1 MDQYWFLDEGIRVFG
16 LYGFDEDGACHCGN
30 PDCQAAGKH
39 PNFSSWQH
47 TPMWSDEQLEV
58 MEMSGQFDT
67 GYGVIVNGLI
77 IIDVDARNGGVKSF
91 EKLCKDLNTD
101 FLGIAG
107 LAVATGSGQGSMHL
121 YFKAPE
127 GVPLMQHHKEYEGID
142 FKSSGFVVGPNS
154 KHASGNTYEA
164 IHGSPAEL
172 DDAPQ
177 CLIDLLKKPDTHR
190 ADYKGAPIDVT
201 DSDISEMLSFVDS
214 DCDHEVWYRCGMAV
228 HDATSGAGFDIWDD
242 WSSKGK
248 KYPGSGALE
257 KRWHSFGKSG
267 SPVTIATL
275 MHYAEEGGYQQ
286 SVTFKPTI
294 EFEIEEE
301 ENKSG
306 LPFSIEGVDLLRPPE
321 FVGQVTKWINEQ
333 SRYPRENLAVA
344 AALTA
349 VGNVVGMRYT
359 DDLDG
364 VNANLFCFCVAG
376 SGCHEY
382 GHEIL
387 MYDGSTKEV
396 QNIAPGEL
404 LMGPDSKPRKV
415 NALARG
421 VETMVKI
428 TPVKGES
435 FVVNINHIMRLQ
447 KTGTNEQI
455 NISIKDYMG
464 KNSKFKSQYKIVRTG
479 VDFIN
484 KEDLP
489 LGAYTVGAL
498 IGDGTTKDKIQLTG
512 MDSEI
517 HDKFKS
523 QFLDAIPEIKFKTQ
537 EQKSGNKSW
546 HTVLT
551 MGRTGRKYKKDEAPH
566 LSLIKKIGLLGK
578 VSGDKFIPR
587 EYLTSSKANRLELLA
602 GLIDTDG
609 SYNGCGGY
617 DYITKSEKLADD
629 ILFLCRSLGLAAYKK
644 ISVKKSQSGIKG
656 DYYRV
661 SISGDC
667 DQIPVLL
674 ERKKAPVRK
683 QIKNVLVTGFK
694 IEEMPANNF
703 YGFAISGDHLYL
715 DKSFT
720 VHHNTG
726 KEAVQ
731 QAQAAIHRAAGIHGA
746 THGAI
751 KSEQEIIRNLIRN
764 QMAAYIIDEVGIFL
778 QKIANA
784 QKKGGAAYLDG
795 VIGMMM
801 SAYSKADGFMLLTGD
816 TKDEVQKAMMQEL
829 ANCRK
834 SVSENDDKTGAYQ
847 RRIPQ
852 LERSLQQIDN
862 GLERPFLSMI
872 GYTTPVTFDGLITHE
887 QATNGFIGRSL
898 LINERET
905 NPRAKRRFKKAPMPE
920 SMEYT
925 LKALYSGGSF
935 DQDCNRVEYYGPK
948 IEIKTEAN
956 AVKMLDAALDWIEDE
971 AEKHKERTGL
981 EAVVRRGYEIM
992 AKISLI
998 LAAPSG
1004 VRTSEHVRWA
1014 FAMMQRDIEEKTRL
1028 AYANEREKDSP
1039 HQAMAAKILNL
1050 INSDHGET
1058 VGVICNRLRPAKK
1071 EEIEEV
1077 LKSME
1082 ENNLIKSQQTKSKY
1096 NGKVA
1101 TKYFS
1106 VL

>member
-1 MDQYWFLDEGIRVFG
+1 MDQYWFLDEGIKVFG
-16 LYGFDEDGACHCGN
+16 LYGGDKEGNCACAN
-30 PDCQAAGKH
+30 PECNAAFKH
-39 PNFSSWQH
+39 PIASNWQH

-164 IHGSPAEL
+164 IHGSPAEIN
-172 DDAPQ
+172 DAPQ
-177 CLIDLLKKPDTHR
+177 CIIDLLKKPDTHR

-376 SGCHEY
+376 SG
-382 GHEIL
+382 
-387 MYDGSTKEV
+387 
-396 QNIAPGEL
+396 
-404 LMGPDSKPRKV
+404 
-415 NALARG
+415 
-421 VETMVKI
+421 
-428 TPVKGES
+428 
-435 FVVNINHIMRLQ
+435 
-447 KTGTNEQI
+447 
-455 NISIKDYMG
+455 
-464 KNSKFKSQYKIVRTG
+464 
-479 VDFIN
+479 
-484 KEDLP
+484 
-489 LGAYTVGAL
+489 
-498 IGDGTTKDKIQLTG
+498 
-512 MDSEI
+512 
-517 HDKFKS
+517 
-523 QFLDAIPEIKFKTQ
+523 
-537 EQKSGNKSW
+537 
-546 HTVLT
+546 
-551 MGRTGRKYKKDEAPH
+551 
-566 LSLIKKIGLLGK
+566 
-578 VSGDKFIPR
+578 
-587 EYLTSSKANRLELLA
+587 
-602 GLIDTDG
+602 
-609 SYNGCGGY
+609 
-617 DYITKSEKLADD
+617 
-629 ILFLCRSLGLAAYKK
+629 
-644 ISVKKSQSGIKG
+644 
-656 DYYRV
+656 
-661 SISGDC
+661 
-667 DQIPVLL
+667 
-674 ERKKAPVRK
+674 
-683 QIKNVLVTGFK
+683 
-694 IEEMPANNF
+694 
-703 YGFAISGDHLYL
+703 
-715 DKSFT
+715 
-720 VHHNTG
+720 TG

-829 ANCRK
+829 ASCRK